1 MTKGEVIEMLIRIRD
16 EHYRDLSNE
25 DEALILACNYMEHDG
40 DESLFGGDENVGEA

>member
-25 DEALILACNYMEHDG
+25 DEALIFAINYIEK
-40 DESLFGGDENVGEA
+40 GGDEDVFQS